1 MFKKHRVVMLP
12 TEKATNFPFIGVYH
26 DNGRKLITYVN
37 SNSTNSALTQ
47 PQHLYILSDE
57 VYFSHKKGD
66 WVYESDNTIPVYQF
80 TYDICEYPLRRIIA
94 STNPSLNLPSP
105 SDSFIKKY
113 CELGGID
120 EVIVEYKDYCETDKI
135 LLKEGYIDQSM
146 YNSLSKLKVA
156 PDNTITIKKVK
167 DSWSKQ
173 EVIDLLQKLKY
184 SIVSKEVCECGELHF
199 NTLEMRKW
207 IEENL

>member
-1 MFKKHRVVMLP
+1 MFKKCKIIKLP
-12 TEKATNFPFIGVYH
+12 GKISNIFRE
-26 DNGRKLITYVN
+26 DNGGLCYYNNPV
-37 SNSTNSALTQ
+37 STDGIGT

-94 STNPSLNLPSP
+94 STNPSLNLPRP

-120 EVIVEYKDYCETDKI
+120 EVMVEYNELVDETQNDWFGNAPI
-135 LLKEGYIDQSM
+135 IQ
-146 YNSLSKLKVA
+146 KLKVA
-156 PDNTITIKKVK
+156 PDNTITIKKIK
-167 DSWSKQ
+167 ESWSRE
-173 EVIDLLQKLKY
+173 EVEYLTQLAWLSGKTN
-184 SIVSKEVCECGELHF
+184 
-199 NTLEMRKW
+199 NTNSYFEW
-207 IEENL
+207 SEANL